1 MPNNNMYRL
10 DVPTKRGVVLNGV
23 LFRPRRERTAD
34 TVMIAITGIHG
45 NFYSNPFYYNIGDT
59 LNAGGVDFIYA
70 QTNDAFGR
78 IKTVNV
84 NTGKEELIG
93 SWNER
98 FSYTDEDIDAYLT
111 FARQEGYR
119 HIILAG
125 HSLGA
130 NKVIYYLSR
139 HHDEQVEHFFLLSPA
154 NLTYMMSGVT
164 KREKQAILDQVER
177 GDGDK
182 LLPFPFMGWVECIAN
197 TAYDWQFSGLLN
209 NVHTAKDGDF
219 SQAEKITHTG
229 ALLVGT
235 YDNFTDGDPSEFL
248 RNLNAHMPMAAQ
260 NKLIFIE
267 KTGHTY
273 QMKNQEV
280 ADDILRQLREW
291 GLDGCRSS
299 NARSAAS

>member
-1 MPNNNMYRL
+1 MMFQL

-23 LFRPRRERTAD
+23 LFRPQKERKAD
-34 TVMIAITGIHG
+34 TFMIAITGIHG
-45 NFYSNPFYYNIGDT
+45 NFYSNPFYYNVGDT
-59 LNAGGVDFIYA
+59 LNAGGIDFIYA

-78 IKTVNV
+78 IETVNV
-84 NTGKEELIG
+84 HSGKKERIG

-98 FSYTDEDIDAYLT
+98 FSDTDEDIDAYLS
-111 FARQEGYR
+111 FAENEGYA

-139 HHDEQVEHFFLLSPA
+139 HHEARVEHFFLLSPA

-164 KREKQAILDQVER
+164 EREKRIIQEQVER
-177 GDGDK
+177 GDGDQM
-182 LLPFPFMGWVECIAN
+182 LPFPFMGWVECVAN
-197 TAYDWQFSGLLN
+197 TAWDWQFSGLLN

-219 SQAEKITHTG
+219 SQAKQIKHTV

-235 YDNFTDGDPSEFL
+235 YDNFTDGDPAEFL
-248 RNLNAHMPMAAQ
+248 RNLNDHMPTAKE

-273 QMKNQEV
+273 QMKHQEL
-280 ADDILRQLREW
+280 ADDILRQLQDW
-291 GLDGCRSS
+291 GR
-299 NARSAAS
+299 A

>member
-10 DVPTKRGVVLNGV
+10 DVPTKRGVVLSGV
-23 LFRPRRERTAD
+23 LFRPRQERTTD

-59 LNAGGVDFIYA
+59 LNAGGIDFIYA
-70 QTNDAFGR
+70 QTNDAFGQ
-78 IKTVNV
+78 IQTVNV

-111 FARQEGYR
+111 FAQREGYR

-139 HHDEQVEHFFLLSPA
+139 HHDERVAHFFLLSPA

-164 KREKQAILDQVER
+164 EREKQEILDQVER
-177 GDGDK
+177 GDGDEM
-182 LLPFPFMGWVECIAN
+182 LPFPFMGWVECIAN
-197 TAYDWQFSGLLN
+197 TAWDWQFSGLLD

-235 YDNFTDGDPSEFL
+235 YDNFTDGDPAEFL
-248 RNLNAHMPMAAQ
+248 RNLNAHMPTAAQ

-280 ADDILRQLREW
+280 AEDILRQLQEW
-291 GLDGCRSS
+291 GCK
-299 NARSAAS
+299 

>member
-1 MPNNNMYRL
+1 MMFRL
-10 DVPTKRGVVLNGV
+10 NVPTKRGVVLNGV
-23 LFRPRRERTAD
+23 LFRQNEKKKTD

-59 LNAGGVDFIYA
+59 LNAGGMDFVYA
-70 QTNDAFGR
+70 QTNDAFGQ
-78 IKTVNV
+78 IETVNV
-84 NTGKEELIG
+84 HTGNKEIIG

-98 FSYTDEDIDAYLT
+98 FSYTDEDIEAYLA
-111 FARQEGYR
+111 FAEEEGYE

-130 NKVIYYLSR
+130 NKVIHYLSR
-139 HHDEQVEHFFLLSPA
+139 HHDPRVEHFFLLSPA

-164 KREKQAILDQVER
+164 EREKQIIKEQVER

-182 LLPFPFMGWVECIAN
+182 MLPFPFMGWVECIAN
-197 TAYDWQFSGLLN
+197 TAYDWQFSGILN
-209 NVHTAKDGDF
+209 NVHTAKNGDF
-219 SQAEKITHTG
+219 SQAEKVTHTG

-235 YDNFTDGDPSEFL
+235 YDNFTDGDPAEFL
-248 RNLNAHMPMAAQ
+248 RNLNAHMPTAEQ

-273 QMKNQEV
+273 QMKHQEV
-280 ADDILRQLREW
+280 ADDILHQLQEW
-291 GLDGCRSS
+291 
-299 NARSAAS
+299 RSA

>member
-1 MPNNNMYRL
+1 MMFRL

-23 LFRPRRERTAD
+23 LFRAQEKRTAD

-59 LNAGGVDFIYA
+59 LNSGNIDFIYA
-70 QTNDAFGR
+70 QTNDAFGQIR
-78 IKTVNV
+78 TVNV
-84 NTGKEELIG
+84 NTGKEEVIG

-98 FSYTDEDIDAYLT
+98 FEYTDEDIDAYLS
-111 FARQEGYR
+111 FAEKEGYE

-125 HSLGA
+125 HSLGV
-130 NKVIYYLSR
+130 NKLIYYLSR
-139 HHDEQVEHFFLLSPA
+139 NHDPRVERFFMLSPA
-154 NLTYMMSGVT
+154 NIEYMMSGVT
-164 KREKQAILDQVER
+164 EYEKQMILDQVER

-182 LLPFPFMGWVECIAN
+182 MLPFPFMGWVNCIAY
-197 TAYDWQFSGLLN
+197 TAYDWAFSGLLN

-248 RNLNAHMPMAAQ
+248 RNLNSHMPAAGQ
-260 NKLIFIE
+260 NSLIFIE

-273 QMKNQEV
+273 QMKHQEV
-280 ADDILRQLREW
+280 ADMILSQLQEW
-291 GLDGCRSS
+291 RGR
-299 NARSAAS
+299 NV